1 MEEEERRR
9 RLEENNPRSRF
20 NNFDD
25 FGDNPF
31 NDPRNPFAADNDIDV
46 HWGRNPLSHND
57 EIRPRMRIEEDIPN
71 DQFDFNMNN
80 YSSNANTL
88 EIRREMNEEERK
100 LEDLIEKLDQNFQV
114 KDRYTDE
121 DIINAIKAANYDEN
135 EALKKLLSKDYA
147 HI

>member
-1 MEEEERRR
+1 
-9 RLEENNPRSRF
+9 
-20 NNFDD
+20 
-25 FGDNPF
+25 
-31 NDPRNPFAADNDIDV
+31 
-46 HWGRNPLSHND
+46 
-57 EIRPRMRIEEDIPN
+57 MRIEEDIPN

-100 LEDLIEKLDQNFQV
+100 LEDVIEKLDQNFQV

-135 EALKKLLSKDYA
+135 EALKKLLSKEYA